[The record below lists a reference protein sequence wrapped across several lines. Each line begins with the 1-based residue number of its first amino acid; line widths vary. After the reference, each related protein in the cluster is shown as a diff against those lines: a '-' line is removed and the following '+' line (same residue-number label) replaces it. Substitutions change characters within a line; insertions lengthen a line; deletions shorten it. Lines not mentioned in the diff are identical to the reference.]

1 MLLYMRELVR
11 GLNRYF
17 VKFILRQY
25 LVSVLVYVLIL
36 GTVGIDGV
44 VRDDVNAAFGP
55 EFLFRRILDVIV
67 FGNSS
72 SIVRKRRQS
81 T

>member
-11 GLNRYF
+11 RLNRHF
-17 VKFILRQY
+17 IKFILRQY
-25 LVSVLVYVLIL
+25 LVGVLIDVLIL
-36 GTVGIDGV
+36 GTVGVDGV

-67 FGNSS
+67 LGNSS
-72 SIVRKRRQS
+72 SIVRERRQS